1 LRVTQGKYDV
11 QRVEL
16 GCYPCTVSLLA
27 GEHLDQLVQGG

>member
-1 LRVTQGKYDV
+1 V